1 MLFWFSALRGDVHP
15 RGEGIRQRC
24 SSDHAR
30 YPCGQPGKPTVSV
43 KIKASKTDPFHQGVL
58 VYVGRTNQPLC
69 PVSELLVYMVRR
81 ATGQGPCSSSRMAG
95 LSQGYVLPLRS
106 GRLCWQ
112 LGLARSPILGIFCLL
127 GLPPLLLGQKKKSR
141 KSSAYQLYIKTP
153 RDHLASISRKQVAQ
167 RQQLVSIVL

>member
-69 PVSELLVYMVRR
+69 PVSALLAYMVRR
-81 ATGQGPCSSSRMAG
+81 GNRPGPLFIFQDGRPLTRPHFVTEVRKTLLAAG
-95 LSQGYVLPLRS
+95 NDPKPYS
-106 GRLCWQ
+106 GHSFRI
-112 LGLARSPILGIFCLL
+112 GAAITAGVED
-127 GLPPLLLGQKKKSR
+127 PP
-141 KSSAYQLYIKTP
+141 
-153 RDHLASISRKQVAQ
+153 
-167 RQQLVSIVL
+167 